1 MLDRS
6 LYPHADRLLYLD
18 HAATGVLSTQTHA
31 AVLSHLEQRS
41 GGEPNNFEINIPTF
55 IRAQQGLAR
64 LLKASEET
72 VEFAPNTSYALNV
85 LAQGLSWKAGD
96 RIAVPDCEFPANV
109 QPWRGLADRGVE
121 VDYIESREG
130 VFSPSDVAR
139 ALTRRTRVVSISWV
153 QFLSGFRA
161 DVEGIAQL
169 CKDRGVLLCVD
180 AIQGV
185 GALDCNLVAQGA
197 DFIAGG
203 TPKWLMGMQGLG
215 YFYVAPHLLEQLSP
229 VRGWLNGPV
238 DWDDFG
244 TFTNEL
250 HPTAERFRVGT
261 LNSAALIA
269 LDAVIHQ
276 IGDAGMPAIE
286 ERVLGHTS
294 RLGEGL
300 ARTGARRYGTAE
312 GDSASGIV
320 TIAVDDPE
328 TTFAA
333 LQAANV
339 RLSMRNR
346 LLRFAPH
353 AYHTSHEID
362 HAVAAVDAALRGL
375 TPDPYG
381 DV

>member
-6 LYPHADRLLYLD
+6 LFPHADHLLYFD
-18 HAATGVLSTQTHA
+18 HAATGVLSRQTHA
-31 AVLSHLEQRS
+31 AVLAHLEQRHFS
-41 GGEPNNFEINIPTF
+41 EPNNFELNFPIF
-55 IRAQQGLAR
+55 GRALHGLAA
-64 LLKASEET
+64 LLKAPPET

-85 LAQGLSWKAGD
+85 LAQGLDWQPGD
-96 RIAVPDCEFPANV
+96 RVAVPRCEFPANV
-109 QPWRGLADRGVE
+109 MPWRGLAHRGVE
-121 VDYIESREG
+121 VNYIDSREG
-130 VFSPSDVAR
+130 AFTPADVGR
-139 ALTRRTRVVSISWV
+139 ALTPRTRVVSISWV

-161 DVEGIAQL
+161 DVEGIAEI

-185 GALDCNLVAQGA
+185 GALDCDLVAQGA

-215 YFYVAPHLLEQLSP
+215 YFYVAPHLMERLTP

-244 TFTNEL
+244 AITNEL

-269 LDAVIHQ
+269 LDSILQQ
-276 IGDAGMPAIE
+276 IAEVGMEAIE
-286 ERVLGHTS
+286 TAVLGHA
-294 RLGEGL
+294 RHLAEGL
-300 ARTGARRYGTAE
+300 ANAGATRFGTGE
-312 GDSASGIV
+312 GAHASGIV
-320 TIAVDDPE
+320 TISVEDPE
-328 TTFAA
+328 SSFAA
-333 LQAANV
+333 LRDANV
-339 RLSMRNR
+339 RISMRDR

-353 AYHTSHEID
+353 AYHTSHEIN
-362 HAVAAVDAALRGL
+362 HAVAAFDATQRGL

-381 DV
+381 DG